1 MELQPVTR
9 TSSVELCARSLRDAV
24 LRGTYPAGDRLPPER
39 QLATTLGV
47 NRVTVRGALAELVKE
62 GLLSVRQGSGY
73 EVREAL
79 SSGGIELLPSLAAHF
94 DRRANVEAVR
104 DLLAVSRAIAGV
116 VLERLSHHRPSRAG
130 VTAISK
136 AIDVLEAMLPK
147 PQIADFARAD
157 LDVLR
162 AVVSTTGSAALQ
174 LLINPIGD
182 VLLAMPGLQA
192 AMFRAPEEN
201 VFGWRALV
209 GWLESPT
216 AGHAPLLEVLSA
228 LDDAT
233 LRFYRRHP

>member
-1 MELQPVTR
+1 M
-9 TSSVELCARSLRDAV
+9 
-24 LRGTYPAGDRLPPER
+24 
-39 QLATTLGV
+39 
-47 NRVTVRGALAELVKE
+47 
-62 GLLSVRQGSGY
+62 
-73 EVREAL
+73 
-79 SSGGIELLPSLAAHF
+79 
-94 DRRANVEAVR
+94 
-104 DLLAVSRAIAGV
+104 
-116 VLERLSHHRPSRAG
+116 
-130 VTAISK
+130 
-136 AIDVLEAMLPK
+136 
-147 PQIADFARAD
+147 
-157 LDVLR
+157 LR

-228 LDDAT
+228 FDDAT